1 MTWREGREV
10 VTQTDKNVAYVAALL
25 LVIIFSVPVTR
36 DYVIEVGE
44 FVGAMV
50 YFGLLV
56 MWNWFTGMIG
66 MIG

>member
-10 VTQTDKNVAYVAALL
+10 VTQTDKNAAYVAAVL
-25 LVIIFSVPVTR
+25 LVIVFSVPASR
-36 DYVIEVGE
+36 DYVTDVGE

-56 MWNWFTGMIG
+56 MWNWFMSMIG